1 MLASRS
7 MPSDPR
13 DYAVEEILRD
23 GGSIH
28 VRAIRPDDRQRLLD
42 HFQRLSARSVYFRF
56 FGAKRRLTDAELDQF
71 TRLDFAQRVALV
83 ATLLEDGEERI
94 IGVGRYAVLPGK
106 PTAAEVAFAVADEH
120 QGRGVG
126 TLLLDHLVRV
136 ARAGGVRQFQADV
149 LGENNRMLQ
158 VFATSGFVVT
168 SSTEAG
174 VVHLSFPTEETER
187 AREAAHARERIAA
200 AESVRALLHPRSV
213 AVVGA
218 SRRAGTIGAALVANL
233 KRARFAGPI
242 NPSAGEI
249 QELRAYPRV
258 SAAGQRVDLAVIAV
272 PAPAV
277 EEVVRDCAAAGVRDV
292 VVISS
297 GFAEASEEGRAAQ
310 QRLTQLVRGAGMRMV
325 GPNCMGVL
333 NTDPAVS
340 LNATFAP
347 HWPPTGNVGMLSQS
361 GALGLAVLD
370 YVRQLNI
377 GMSTFVSVG
386 NKADVSGNDLL
397 SYWADDPRTG
407 VVVLYLESFGN
418 PRKFARVAPEVAR
431 RKPII
436 AVKSG
441 RSAAGTRAASSHSA
455 ALANLDIAVDALF
468 AQAGVIRTS
477 TLEELFDVAALL
489 STQPVPAG
497 RRVGVVTNAGGPGSL
512 LADACEGRGLE
523 LPSP

>member
-1 MLASRS
+1 MT
-7 MPSDPR
+7 SDPR

-42 HFQRLSARSVYFRF
+42 HFQRLTARSVYYRF
-56 FGAKRRLTDAELDQF
+56 FGAKRRLTDSELDQF
-71 TRLDFAQRVALV
+71 TRLDFVQKVALV

-126 TLLLDHLVRV
+126 TLLLDHLVRI
-136 ARAGGVRQFQADV
+136 ARAGGVREFQADV

-187 AREAAHARERIAA
+187 AREAAHTRERIAA

-233 KRARFAGPI
+233 KGAGFAGPIYPI

-249 QELRAYPRV
+249 QGLRAYPRV

-292 VVISS
+292 VVISA

-310 QRLTQLVRGAGMRMV
+310 QRLTRLVRGAGMRMV

-347 HWPPTGNVGMLSQS
+347 HWPPIGNVGMLSQS

-397 SYWADDPRTG
+397 SYWADDPRPG
-407 VVVLYLESFGN
+407 V
-418 PRKFARVAPEVAR
+418 P
-431 RKPII
+431 
-436 AVKSG
+436 
-441 RSAAGTRAASSHSA
+441 
-455 ALANLDIAVDALF
+455 
-468 AQAGVIRTS
+468 
-477 TLEELFDVAALL
+477 LL
-489 STQPVPAG
+489 ST
-497 RRVGVVTNAGGPGSL
+497 
-512 LADACEGRGLE
+512 
-523 LPSP
+523 